1 MVCLG
6 ILWNGMQEFNEEA
19 LIDISN
25 YGDIIEAFSIDLQ
38 DDYESFVR
46 DIYAQDSIADW
57 KINKKLET
65 MFNCSDSRTIT
76 IVIVNV
82 KTEKKEYHELKK
94 RMVFTNLENMKV
106 QIRGKYKELVNPYFF
121 DNVFHCTDDEEEFKN
136 D

>member
-57 KINKKLET
+57 KVNKKLET
-65 MFNCSDSRTIT
+65 MFNAA
-76 IVIVNV
+76 NP
-82 KTEKKEYHELKK
+82 
-94 RMVFTNLENMKV
+94 NM
-106 QIRGKYKELVNPYFF
+106 
-121 DNVFHCTDDEEEFKN
+121 CTSCNED
-136 D
+136 